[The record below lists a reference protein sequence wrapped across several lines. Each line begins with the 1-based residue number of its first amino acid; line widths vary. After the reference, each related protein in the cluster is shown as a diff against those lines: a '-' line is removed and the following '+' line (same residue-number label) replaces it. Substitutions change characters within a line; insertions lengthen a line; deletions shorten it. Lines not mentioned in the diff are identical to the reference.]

1 MGPAKEEM
9 PAVRRTKPRGVV
21 RLVLEAVV
29 RERTTITLEM

>member
-9 PAVRRTKPRGVV
+9 PAVRRTKPRGLV
-21 RLVLEAVV
+21 RLLLEAVV

>member
-9 PAVRRTKPRGVV
+9 PAVRRTRPRGVV

-29 RERTTITLEM
+29 RERINITLEM